1 MDNYYII
8 IFKMKIFIYKTV
20 FVLICVYVLYQFT
33 IGIKISSYEQNLK
46 NFTNDQ
52 GREQIRNK
60 VREEL
65 KKAISKEQILK
76 AEDKKLLKEFI
87 TKIQNELNN

>member
-1 MDNYYII
+1 
-8 IFKMKIFIYKTV
+8 MKIFIYKTI
-20 FVLICVYVLYQFT
+20 FVLIGVYILYQFT
-33 IGIKISSYEQNLK
+33 IGTKISSYEQNLK

-65 KKAISKEQILK
+65 KKAISKDQILK

>member
-1 MDNYYII
+1 
-8 IFKMKIFIYKTV
+8 MKIFVYKTI
-20 FVLICVYVLYQFT
+20 FVLVGIYVLYQFT
-33 IGIKISSYEQNLK
+33 FGTKIESYERYLK

-60 VREEL
+60 IRDEL
-65 KKAISKEQILK
+65 RKANSKDQILK
-76 AEDKKLLKEFI
+76 IEDRKLLKEFI

>member
-1 MDNYYII
+1 
-8 IFKMKIFIYKTV
+8 MKIFVYKTI
-20 FVLICVYVLYQFT
+20 FVLVGIYVLYQFT
-33 IGIKISSYEQNLK
+33 FGIKIESYERYLK

-60 VREEL
+60 IRDEL
-65 KKAISKEQILK
+65 RKANSKDQILK
-76 AEDKKLLKEFI
+76 MEDRKLLKEFI

>member
-1 MDNYYII
+1 
-8 IFKMKIFIYKTV
+8 MKIFIYKTI
-20 FVLICVYVLYQFT
+20 FVLIGIYVLYQFT
-33 IGIKISSYEQNLK
+33 IGTKISSYERNLK

-60 VREEL
+60 IREEL
-65 KKAISKEQILK
+65 KKAISKDQILK

-87 TKIQNELNN
+87 AKIQNELNN

>member
-1 MDNYYII
+1 
-8 IFKMKIFIYKTV
+8 MKIFVYKTI
-20 FVLICVYVLYQFT
+20 FVLVGIYVLYQFT
-33 IGIKISSYEQNLK
+33 FGTKIESYERYLK

-60 VREEL
+60 IRDEL
-65 KKAISKEQILK
+65 RKANSKDQILK
-76 AEDKKLLKEFI
+76 IEDRKLLQKFI

>member
-1 MDNYYII
+1 
-8 IFKMKIFIYKTV
+8 MKIFVYKTI
-20 FVLICVYVLYQFT
+20 FVLVGIYVLYQFT
-33 IGIKISSYEQNLK
+33 FGIKIESYERYLK

-60 VREEL
+60 IRGEL
-65 KKAISKEQILK
+65 RKANSKDQILK
-76 AEDKKLLKEFI
+76 IEDRKLLKEFI

>member
-1 MDNYYII
+1 
-8 IFKMKIFIYKTV
+8 MKIFIYKTI
-20 FVLICVYVLYQFT
+20 FVLICVYILYQFT

-65 KKAISKEQILK
+65 RKAISKDQILK

>member
-1 MDNYYII
+1 
-8 IFKMKIFIYKTV
+8 MKIFIYKTV

-65 KKAISKEQILK
+65 RKAISKDQILET
-76 AEDKKLLKEFI
+76 EDKKLLKEFM

>member
-1 MDNYYII
+1 
-8 IFKMKIFIYKTV
+8 MKLFVYKTI
-20 FVLICVYVLYQFT
+20 FVLVGIYVLYQFT
-33 IGIKISSYEQNLK
+33 FGTKIESYERYLK

-60 VREEL
+60 IRDEL
-65 KKAISKEQILK
+65 RKANSKDQILK
-76 AEDKKLLKEFI
+76 IEDRKLLKEFI

>member
-1 MDNYYII
+1 
-8 IFKMKIFIYKTV
+8 MKIFVYKTI
-20 FVLICVYVLYQFT
+20 FVLVGIYVLYQFT
-33 IGIKISSYEQNLK
+33 FGTKIESYERYLK

-60 VREEL
+60 IRDEL
-65 KKAISKEQILK
+65 RKANSKDKILK
-76 AEDKKLLKEFI
+76 IEDRKLLKEFI

>member
-1 MDNYYII
+1 
-8 IFKMKIFIYKTV
+8 MKIFIYKTV

-65 KKAISKEQILK
+65 KKAISKDQILK

-87 TKIQNELNN
+87 TKIQNELYN

>member
-1 MDNYYII
+1 
-8 IFKMKIFIYKTV
+8 MKIFVYKTI
-20 FVLICVYVLYQFT
+20 FVLVGIYVLYQFT
-33 IGIKISSYEQNLK
+33 FGTKIETYERYLK

-60 VREEL
+60 IRDEL
-65 KKAISKEQILK
+65 RKANSKDQILK
-76 AEDKKLLKEFI
+76 IEDRKLLKEFI

>member
-1 MDNYYII
+1 
-8 IFKMKIFIYKTV
+8 MKIFVYKTI
-20 FVLICVYVLYQFT
+20 FVLVGIYVLYQFT
-33 IGIKISSYEQNLK
+33 IGTKIESYERYLK

-60 VREEL
+60 IRDEL
-65 KKAISKEQILK
+65 KKANSKDQILK
-76 AEDKKLLKEFI
+76 IEDRKLLKEFI

>member
-1 MDNYYII
+1 
-8 IFKMKIFIYKTV
+8 MKIFVYKTI
-20 FVLICVYVLYQFT
+20 FVLVGIYVLYQFT
-33 IGIKISSYEQNLK
+33 IGTKIESYERYLK

-60 VREEL
+60 IRDEL
-65 KKAISKEQILK
+65 RKANSKDQILK
-76 AEDKKLLKEFI
+76 TEDKKLLKEFI

>member
-1 MDNYYII
+1 
-8 IFKMKIFIYKTV
+8 MKIFVYKTI
-20 FVLICVYVLYQFT
+20 FVLVGIYLLYQFT
-33 IGIKISSYEQNLK
+33 FGTKIESYERYLK

-60 VREEL
+60 IRDEL
-65 KKAISKEQILK
+65 RKANSKDQILK
-76 AEDKKLLKEFI
+76 IEDRKLLKEFI

>member
-1 MDNYYII
+1 
-8 IFKMKIFIYKTV
+8 MKIFVYKTI
-20 FVLICVYVLYQFT
+20 FVLVGIYVLYQFT
-33 IGIKISSYEQNLK
+33 FGNKIESYERYLK

-60 VREEL
+60 IRDEL
-65 KKAISKEQILK
+65 RKANSKDQILK
-76 AEDKKLLKEFI
+76 IEDRKLLKEFI

>member
-1 MDNYYII
+1 
-8 IFKMKIFIYKTV
+8 MKIFIYKTV

-65 KKAISKEQILK
+65 RKAISKDQILK

-87 TKIQNELNN
+87 AKIQNELNN

>member
-1 MDNYYII
+1 
-8 IFKMKIFIYKTV
+8 MKIFVYKTI
-20 FVLICVYVLYQFT
+20 FVLLGIYVLYQFT
-33 IGIKISSYEQNLK
+33 FGIKIESYERYLK

-60 VREEL
+60 IRDEL
-65 KKAISKEQILK
+65 RKANSKDQILK
-76 AEDKKLLKEFI
+76 IEDRKLLKEFI

>member
-1 MDNYYII
+1 
-8 IFKMKIFIYKTV
+8 MKIFVYKTI
-20 FVLICVYVLYQFT
+20 FVLVGIYVLYQFT
-33 IGIKISSYEQNLK
+33 FGIKIESYVRYLK

-60 VREEL
+60 IRDEL
-65 KKAISKEQILK
+65 RKANSKDQILK
-76 AEDKKLLKEFI
+76 IEDRKLLKEFI